1 VFALSQSD
9 IETEA
14 LKVIRTE
21 FGFTAKGRWDEDE
34 RSRRKLYEEDHTYH
48 SHGSHP
54 RADTL
59 HFYHAYHAMMTVAG
73 KLLATTSTHR
83 NSDYG
88 EDDEFADWLDGHD
101 LSRKDGRWLWDRRDP
116 TPLERPTWQDRKK
129 DDEAWHVVTID
140 DFDEALQAGSMLNL
154 WGHWTA
160 ADSECE
166 QSVQISS
173 ALVSPEKSLALLRAL
188 GTAKNV
194 HDYVLPIAESD
205 MEIDESGFVLKGW
218 IVDHSGVQGLDRHD
232 RWAGGISFPPP
243 MPARYIIDVMGLE
256 TDSDRRVWRDGEKLV
271 VMASQVW
278 GHYDEAKRHEN
289 SNPERGSRIQA
300 SFCFAKMM
308 VAKLGYEVIIKVE
321 IDRRRRYRPYQRGA
335 EDDKGHIPAKARLYR
350 LGADGRFHTL

>member
-1 VFALSQSD
+1 
-9 IETEA
+9 
-14 LKVIRTE
+14 
-21 FGFTAKGRWDEDE
+21 
-34 RSRRKLYEEDHTYH
+34 
-48 SHGSHP
+48 
-54 RADTL
+54 
-59 HFYHAYHAMMTVAG
+59 
-73 KLLATTSTHR
+73 
-83 NSDYG
+83 
-88 EDDEFADWLDGHD
+88 
-101 LSRKDGRWLWDRRDP
+101 
-116 TPLERPTWQDRKK
+116 
-129 DDEAWHVVTID
+129 
-140 DFDEALQAGSMLNL
+140 MLNL